1 MHPAKQAPGTDQEK
15 TAPFPLI
22 EGKSENRQ
30 RDEALE
36 SQLPEK
42 KKKSLKKDA
51 VDKLADI
58 FFLKVVFMKLIL

>member
-1 MHPAKQAPGTDQEK
+1 MGSLLVFNYFGCFLCLDKDMALLHLAKQVPGTDQEK

-36 SQLPEK
+36 SQLP
-42 KKKSLKKDA
+42 
-51 VDKLADI
+51 
-58 FFLKVVFMKLIL
+58 

>member
-1 MHPAKQAPGTDQEK
+1 MVLLHPAKQVPGTDQEK

-42 KKKSLKKDA
+42 KKKISEERCGG
-51 VDKLADI
+51 
-58 FFLKVVFMKLIL
+58 